1 MAAILIKHLI
11 FFWTWRNNIHGVV
24 SHYNKLFETFFFSKG
39 DIRLVD
45 GDAPNQG
52 RIEIYSNSTWWKLC
66 SSGFYGQAF
75 ETVCRQL
82 NRPLPSQKFSN
93 SDFGA
98 GNLTYLSTT
107 FYCDTTKSSL
117 LNCWQPWQYGHCGA
131 ENSVG
136 VVCGDMVYAG
146 KLDQRKRN
154 MRKLKF
160 LLLLLLLFFIYRAVN
175 NTNCT

>member
-1 MAAILIKHLI
+1 MELFPLII
-11 FFWTWRNNIHGVV
+11 NFF
-24 SHYNKLFETFFFSKG
+24 KLFFSKG

-66 SSGFYGQAF
+66 SSRFDGHAF

-82 NRPLPSQKFSN
+82 NRPHPSQKFSN

-117 LNCWQPWQYGHCGA
+117 LNCSQPWQYGHCGA

-160 LLLLLLLFFIYRAVN
+160 LLLLLL
-175 NTNCT
+175 